1 MWSIAI
7 FPPER
12 VMKMD
17 IEGSE
22 RDVIA
27 DMIFS
32 ARFQYVNSIMVDSA
46 QRLDYLHSYKNRYI
60 PVKIRHYTLNCS
72 MFGQKVQNGTIHEV
86 MIKSLR
92 YYLNIIDEHHGK
104 CHT

>member
-1 MWSIAI
+1 
-7 FPPER
+7 
-12 VMKMD
+12 MD
-17 IEGSE
+17 IEGSK

-46 QRLDYLHSYKNRYI
+46 QRLDYLHSNKNRYI

-72 MFGQKVQNGTIHEV
+72 MFGQKVQNGTIHEM

>member
-1 MWSIAI
+1 
-7 FPPER
+7 
-12 VMKMD
+12 MKMD

-46 QRLDYLHSYKNRYI
+46 QRLDYRHSYTNLELK
-60 PVKIRHYTLNCS
+60 
-72 MFGQKVQNGTIHEV
+72 M
-86 MIKSLR
+86 
-92 YYLNIIDEHHGK
+92 
-104 CHT
+104 

>member
-1 MWSIAI
+1 MWPIAI

-46 QRLDYLHSYKNRYI
+46 QR
-60 PVKIRHYTLNCS
+60 
-72 MFGQKVQNGTIHEV
+72 
-86 MIKSLR
+86 
-92 YYLNIIDEHHGK
+92 
-104 CHT
+104 